1 MQREEAGR
9 AANEAEPQEGDVR
22 PARSTG
28 HEDLA
33 RALEALSN
41 PVRIGLLHRL
51 GTPSFMP
58 DLATEFGMTRQALK
72 KHLDELE
79 EMGLVLA
86 RQSRRGV
93 LRATEYCANPA
104 GLFALKESIL
114 SLAVTTDPAS
124 LPPAATLPSVAR
136 KPSTLASG
144 PGLLLVHGDT
154 PGRWFGLGGK
164 VSFILGRDAKADV
177 SLAYDA
183 FASARH
189 AMLRKGPSGWTL
201 TDLRSTNGTRVNFQ
215 PVPTGE
221 TVGIAHG
228 DLLTVGKSHLLIRD
242 GI

>member
-1 MQREEAGR
+1 MAGEEAR
-9 AANEAEPQEGDVR
+9 AAAEKTGPVDDGR
-22 PARSTG
+22 PAHPTG
-28 HEDLA
+28 YEDLA
-33 RALEALSN
+33 RALESLSN
-41 PVRIGLLHRL
+41 PVRIALLHRL

-58 DLATEFGMTRQALK
+58 DLATEFAMTRQALK
-72 KHLDELE
+72 KHLDDLE

-114 SLAVTTDPAS
+114 ALAITTDPAT
-124 LPPAATLPSVAR
+124 LPPAATLPSIAR
-136 KPSTLASG
+136 KPSNLASG

-154 PGRWFGLGGK
+154 PGKWFALGGK
-164 VSFILGRDAKADV
+164 TSWIMGRDAKADV
-177 SLAYDA
+177 SLSYDA

-189 AMLRKGPSGWTL
+189 AMLRKGPNGWTL

-215 PVPTGE
+215 PLPTGE

-228 DLLTVGKSHLLIRD
+228 DLVTVGKSHLLMRD